1 MKFITLFQFLFG
13 KYFYFRIRREI
24 KPLKDPKN
32 ERQLDGNGQM
42 FLCMQDLCLD
52 NFLDKLRAEHGDQG
66 AKRALVVFTDEEW
79 DIKKL
84 RSAFGEKEF
93 TNRESVLETVQKV
106 LYNSSFSVVR
116 IRERYKNSSN

>member
-1 MKFITLFQFLFG
+1 
-13 KYFYFRIRREI
+13 
-24 KPLKDPKN
+24 
-32 ERQLDGNGQM
+32 M

-52 NFLDKLRAEHGDQG
+52 NFLDQLRAEHGHQG

-93 TNRESVLETVQKV
+93 TNREFVLETVQKV
-106 LYNSSFSVVR
+106 LVDSSFSVVR
-116 IRERYKNSSN
+116 IRN